1 MNSGSGGFDRPH
13 LVRNR
18 GRCPSLASGTHTPID
33 SMVNPCRVT
42 VFDADAA
49 DHCAPIDSTF
59 AAVVSTVTV
68 ASAVFGTGRNDAADT
83 DVPNRQNP
91 CDIAV
96 ADVPVVLMS
105 VVTPRTHVTLVT
117 SEPVVSAPAVASI
130 TRAPAP

>member
-1 MNSGSGGFDRPH
+1 MKK
-13 LVRNR
+13 L
-18 GRCPSLASGTHTPID
+18 
-33 SMVNPCRVT
+33 CRVT

-49 DHCAPIDSTF
+49 DHWAPMLSTF

-96 ADVPVVLMS
+96 PL
-105 VVTPRTHVTLVT
+105 
-117 SEPVVSAPAVASI
+117 EPVVRIVVVSSSRHGTFVTPEPVVIAPVVASA
-130 TRAPAP
+130 TPATPP